1 MTDERHVPDIG
12 LSDATR
18 RALAEH
24 LVPPGGEGYW
34 DGLHARI
41 TARLAGAETEW
52 WMVLGR
58 WARVGIAAAIL
69 VIALAGAALATAVAP
84 DALAAYDELVV
95 QSPAI
100 VPVPTS
106 PMTTNDRREET
117 LRVLMSY

>member
-24 LVPPGGEGYW
+24 LRPPGGDAYW

-41 TARLAGAETEW
+41 RARLATAEIEW

-69 VIALAGAALATAVAP
+69 VIALAGAALATALAP
-84 DALAAYDELVV
+84 DALAAYEEMVV
-95 QSPAI
+95 RPPAA
-100 VPVPTS
+100 VPVATG
-106 PMTTNDRREET
+106 PMTTTDGREET

>member
-1 MTDERHVPDIG
+1 MTERHVPDIG

-24 LVPPGGEGYW
+24 LMPPGGDAYW
-34 DGLHARI
+34 EGLHSRI
-41 TARLAGAETEW
+41 RTRLATAETEW

-69 VIALAGAALATAVAP
+69 VIALAGVALATALAP
-84 DALAAYDELVV
+84 DALAAYEEMVV
-95 QSPAI
+95 RPPAA
-100 VPVPTS
+100 VPVATG
-106 PMTTNDRREET
+106 PMTTNDGREET